1 MCRHDGHGESWVPRS
16 PAAVARTGIQKAT
29 GTGFRNWST
38 HHSGEEKRDTT
49 MQQLEWARSVGDHQA
64 TVTNK
69 AGAPV
74 TAGITL
80 PAGHS
85 IDHLRTKLDEW
96 SRRGSSPAAQL
107 LPAESWDQTR
117 QPRLHQEQLVMT
129 ESGSWAIFPH
139 ATPTAE
145 THENYSIA
153 AWSRR
158 IETEYRPVAITWTC
172 IRDDSQ
178 DLVLVCKIYTGAVIA
193 F

>member
-1 MCRHDGHGESWVPRS
+1 
-16 PAAVARTGIQKAT
+16 VARTGIQKAT

-69 AGAPV
+69 AGAAV

-117 QPRLHQEQLVMT
+117 QPQLHQQQLVMT

-145 THENYSIA
+145 THETYSIV

-158 IETEYRPVAITWTC
+158 IETEHRPVAITWTC